1 MTTKKKKSAKQRRV
15 LIVALIVAAAIVAG
29 STFAWFASKDE
40 VTNRLT
46 ASANYNVAIV
56 EDFQAPADWIPG
68 QTINKDVS
76 AVNAG
81 NVDAFVRMWLGGQ
94 MRLLKQVTATDEM
107 VNVSTLNTALAVD
120 AVVDWFGP
128 VDMAHM
134 NKCETCNDE
143 KSPEAALIGGAPADL
158 PDMVRLISPI
168 FYVNESCPRFLVIH
182 GEADTVVPHCVSEF
196 FSNELRKAG
205 RLEEFISVPEGQHGP
220 VTFNEATFKKM
231 TDFFIN
237 EAKTH

>member
-120 AVVDWFGP
+120 AVVDESKTKLGLNYSATANGKTTYYKTSTSSLTRTSATAYSWRRLPSRRTF
-128 VDMAHM
+128 
-134 NKCETCNDE
+134 
-143 KSPEAALIGGAPADL
+143 PA
-158 PDMVRLISPI
+158 
-168 FYVNESCPRFLVIH
+168 
-182 GEADTVVPHCVSEF
+182 
-196 FSNELRKAG
+196 
-205 RLEEFISVPEGQHGP
+205 
-220 VTFNEATFKKM
+220 
-231 TDFFIN
+231 
-237 EAKTH
+237 